1 MDGLVTHLDLLDGAL
16 ALERAALDKDLEAV
30 HRELC
35 QLRNDLAGHV
45 ASEAPKL
52 ESLAPVSR
60 RVVLDGQE
68 RLRMLID
75 DVIAGSPAGASECS
89 CLARAG
95 DILRSLARQA
105 RLEVGLLT
113 DQHGR

>member
-1 MDGLVTHLDLLDGAL
+1 MDGPVTHLDLLDGAR
-16 ALERAALDKDLEAV
+16 ALERAAVGRDLDAV
-30 HRELC
+30 HQELC
-35 QLRNDLAGHV
+35 RLRNDLARHV
-45 ASEAPKL
+45 ASEGPEL
-52 ESLAPVSR
+52 QGLSLVSR

-68 RLRMLID
+68 RLRVLID
-75 DVIAGSPAGASECS
+75 DVIAGASSGATECS

-95 DILRSLARQA
+95 DIVRSLTRQA